1 MSLSISKGG
10 DVFKLFAQGEANARL
25 RLGEHL
31 RASLPA
37 KGTGAPTGHGVMRW
51 FLHQTGEHRESDAEA
66 TFLGSTGLV
75 PGGSYKRALLAWW
88 GSRGVTSSFLQTSG
102 MRLNHGCEGRDGFQL
117 FRVSLYLWIFIL

>member
-25 RLGEHL
+25 RLGERL

-37 KGTGAPTGHGVMRW
+37 NGTGVPTGHGVMRW

-66 TFLGSTGLV
+66 RFLRATGL
-75 PGGSYKRALLAWW
+75 PGDSYKTALLAWW

-102 MRLNHGCEGRDGFQL
+102 MRLNHGCESRDGFQL
-117 FRVSLYLWIFIL
+117 FHVSLYLWIFIL